1 MRPHYLYTRNEL
13 NFIALVTQFQLVEKV
28 RIHTF
33 HIRIFLTA
41 RKAHFRIGCVRWELV
56 KLILRF
62 VNRGPRVIK
71 EGRVERAIKITFDDF
86 LKPAVEAWRSGLP
99 YWKIIQGIPET
110 KTDIITTFRNLDWV
124 HKGVSPF
131 ADGYSSDSKEEVDYA
146 NDSVDSDSD
155 TEFDIMKVDGYP
167 YFLIPAV

>member
-1 MRPHYLYTRNEL
+1 M
-13 NFIALVTQFQLVEKV
+13 EKV

-41 RKAHFRIGCVRWELV
+41 RKPHFCIGCVRWELV

-62 VNRGPRVIK
+62 VNRGPLVIK

-99 YWKIIQGIPET
+99 YWKILQGIPET
-110 KTDIITTFRNLDWV
+110 KTDIITTFRNLD
-124 HKGVSPF
+124 
-131 ADGYSSDSKEEVDYA
+131 
-146 NDSVDSDSD
+146 
-155 TEFDIMKVDGYP
+155 
-167 YFLIPAV
+167 